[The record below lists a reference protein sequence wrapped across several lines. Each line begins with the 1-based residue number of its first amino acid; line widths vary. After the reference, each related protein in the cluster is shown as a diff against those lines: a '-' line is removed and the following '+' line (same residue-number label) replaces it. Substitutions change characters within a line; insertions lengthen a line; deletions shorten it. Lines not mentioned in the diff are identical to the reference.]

1 MLFTEGEL
9 DAIQRASKAGT
20 RQIRDSDIGFNDFN
34 VLIEGGRMLNSSLVN
49 ALAAQIQ
56 ADSEAQGE
64 SPAFCVLSSWLGP
77 LVENA
82 EKEGGVTGLFDLH
95 IQQAVSRHFN
105 AVLSDAQQIEGT

>member
-1 MLFTEGEL
+1 
-9 DAIQRASKAGT
+9 GT

-56 ADSEAQGE
+56 ADLEAQGE
-64 SPAFCVLSSWLGP
+64 SPAFLTTAFCVLSSWLGP

-82 EKEGGVTGLFDLH
+82 EKEGGVTGSFDLH
-95 IQQAVSRHFN
+95 IQQAVS
-105 AVLSDAQQIEGT
+105 